1 MSRCLQSRCSPVLTL
16 LTTLDLVLGNFI
28 IAQFLS
34 VIVTMP
40 GPGAALTSPLLGILG
55 RWPLNVA
62 LRSINQPSSCCFY
75 ATNILCL
82 CLVSSVLR
90 GNGVVPAHVS
100 FIGQMSDMRTQH
112 NQRSRQ
118 LTTAAQQ
125 QHNSSRSDLP
135 PPLQGHEILSLPLRA
150 ERDSR
155 HAASLPSLGRR
166 QPPAPH
172 TRGCPGSCQSD
183 KTGCLF
189 CSLIYYL
196 QHL

>member
-40 GPGAALTSPLLGILG
+40 GPGAALTSPLLEYWAGG
-55 RWPLNVA
+55 HCSA
-62 LRSINQPSSCCFY
+62 GLRSINQPSSCCFY
-75 ATNILCL
+75 DTNILCL

-112 NQRSRQ
+112 NQRSGSQ
-118 LTTAAQQ
+118 QHNSSTTAAQQ
-125 QHNSSRSDLP
+125 QHSRSDLP
-135 PPLQGHEILSLPLRA
+135 PPLQGHEI
-150 ERDSR
+150 
-155 HAASLPSLGRR
+155 
-166 QPPAPH
+166 
-172 TRGCPGSCQSD
+172 
-183 KTGCLF
+183 
-189 CSLIYYL
+189 
-196 QHL
+196 